1 MKKTLLLLSIL
12 INCITLR
19 AVDVTE
25 INFPDAKNLEKEWLS
40 SVFGIDVGDEFSTSA
55 IDQGLERLYSSGF
68 FIETP
73 TAETT
78 TNEGDIVINVRFNEF
93 PILESIVL
101 KGINWLDPLDVLNA
115 ITVKEGFILN
125 RNELMESYT
134 IIRSKYAE
142 KGFPWIF
149 NESETLDLENKTL
162 IINFVEPIF
171 NDVIFEGLVETNENA
186 LKRFLWM
193 EKGDPITYETIQ
205 LEIKDLY
212 ATKLFSAIPEVR
224 INPPKDDSQ
233 LPYFDIVYSLKE
245 ADKTGNLL
253 FGAFYGDQ
261 SGLGGYVSYREEN
274 FRGNAVSLGTMLS
287 YGERGS
293 SYDVSYSD
301 DSYKDTRL
309 SLTSRV
315 FDTNRSI
322 IFYEENTDPNY
333 NFASS
338 GGEFSFGKRID
349 RMRKLSFKLH
359 SSEND
364 YSLDSGDDICTSNG
378 VSGPDCD
385 DLLAEKG
392 ILAGELNSIT
402 IGYKKDT
409 RFNPFD
415 PTQDGIYWDL
425 SLEHGFAS
433 EDFSYTKYSY
443 DIRKYKQLKNPEF
456 LLAGRYK
463 IGMIEGDSPS
473 TRRFWTGGTSSVRG
487 YDLGESKG
495 NYQSLMNLE
504 LRWHPEDTPWSAVA
518 FADYGSSSNDSESL
532 SFENAL
538 TSYGL
543 GIRFSIGFFG
553 IAPVR
558 FDLAFSPDLDD
569 TKFHFSIGQ
578 MF

>member
-1 MKKTLLLLSIL
+1 MKKTLLLIL
-12 INCITLR
+12 LCINCSMLKG
-19 AVDVTE
+19 VDVTE
-25 INFPDAKNLEKEWLS
+25 INFPQARNLELDWLS
-40 SVFGIDVGDEFSTSA
+40 SVFGVKVGDEFSTAA
-55 IDQGLERLYSSGF
+55 IEQGLERLYSSGF
-68 FIETP
+68 FVEVP
-73 TAETT
+73 TAETVV
-78 TNEGDIVINVRFNEF
+78 NEENITININFNEF

-101 KGINWLDPLDVLNA
+101 KGINWLDPLEILNA

-125 RNELMESYT
+125 KNQLIESYT
-134 IIRSKYAE
+134 IIKSKYAE
-142 KGFPWIF
+142 EGYPWIF
-149 NESETLDLENKTL
+149 NESETLNWENNSLT
-162 IINFVEPIF
+162 ISFIEPIF
-171 NDVIFEGLVETNENA
+171 NDVIFEGLIETNEDA

-193 EKGDPITYETIQ
+193 KKGDAITYEAIQ

-212 ATKLFSAIPEVR
+212 ATKLFSSIPEVR
-224 INPPKDDSQ
+224 INPPDNDDK
-233 LPYFDIVYSLKE
+233 LPYFDIVYSLDE
-245 ADKTGNLL
+245 AERTGNLL

-261 SGLGGYVSYREEN
+261 SGLGGYISYREDN
-274 FRGNAVSLGTMLS
+274 FRGNAVSLGTMVS

-309 SLTSRV
+309 SLSSRV
-315 FDTNRSI
+315 FDTDRSI
-322 IFYEENTDPNY
+322 IFYEEDTDPSY
-333 NFASS
+333 NFASK
-338 GGEFSFGKRID
+338 GGEVSFGKRLD
-349 RMRKLSFKLH
+349 RMRRLNFRLH

-364 YSLDSGDDICTSNG
+364 YQLDSGDDICVSNN

-392 ILAGELNSIT
+392 VLAGDLNSLT
-402 IGYKKDT
+402 LGYTKDT

-415 PTQDGIYWDL
+415 PTEDSMYWDM
-425 SLEHGFAS
+425 SFEYGFAS
-433 EDFSYTKYSY
+433 DDFSYTKYSY
-443 DIRKYKQLKNPEF
+443 DIRKYKQLKNPQF

-463 IGMIEGDSPS
+463 VGVIEGDSPS

-495 NYQSLMNLE
+495 NYQSLLNLE
-504 LRWHPEDTPWSAVA
+504 LRWHPEDTPWSAVL
-518 FADYGSSSNDSESL
+518 FADHGSSSNDSESL

-543 GIRFSIGFFG
+543 GVRFSIGFFG

-569 TKFHFSIGQ
+569 TKFHFSVGH